1 MHTRAN
7 ILLRVWHF
15 YRDGFRGMTW
25 GRTLWLIILVK
36 LLVLFLVLRIFFF
49 RPALA
54 GKTEEEKQETVGR
67 LLER

>member
-1 MHTRAN
+1 
-7 ILLRVWHF
+7 
-15 YRDGFRGMTW
+15 MTW

-54 GKTEEEKQETVGR
+54 GMTDEEKQDTVGR

>member
-1 MHTRAN
+1 MHGEAG
-7 ILLRVWHF
+7 ILVRVWRF

-54 GKTEEEKQETVGR
+54 GMTDEEKQDTVGR